1 MTENLIFPRRKECE
15 ASEEQGRGWGGR
27 ERNARRVSVPIGIN
41 WGANDPLKKKRETL
55 VPSWRGAKRAN
66 LRATVRRA
74 FTVAKSE
81 TWPSHVFLCCCQHH
95 YVVCSNNNFKNC
107 I

>member
-1 MTENLIFPRRKECE
+1 LKPQKKEVMTENLIFPRRKECE

-41 WGANDPLKKKRETL
+41 WGSSDPLKKKKEKPWFLLGEERNGREPPF
-55 VPSWRGAKRAN
+55 V
-66 LRATVRRA
+66 VRSQLPNRKHGRHTFSFA
-74 FTVAKSE
+74 AVNIT
-81 TWPSHVFLCCCQHH
+81 
-95 YVVCSNNNFKNC
+95 